1 MIDGWTTAGMEAI
14 GLYASKGG
22 GLGVGVLNG
31 VPARRRRKPKRREGW
46 ATPLKTDSS

>member
-14 GLYASKGG
+14 GLNASKGG

-31 VPARRRRKPKRREGW
+31 VPGPEEEKTKEKRRLGY
-46 ATPLKTDSS
+46 ATQN